1 MKLLTPG
8 PGNKGRNI
16 KAATEYITS
25 NIFEAESVD
34 VESGRFAT
42 SDGDSYQ
49 VSVYADTPAALVSTP
64 NVAKTQESIYASGLK
79 ALLFRQLKR
88 DKRSFV
94 YEVDPPKITLR
105 TNSST
110 AEWTEVSK
118 AATRIWICS
127 EDEVRLIDKTK

>member
-8 PGNKGRNI
+8 PGNKGRNT

-25 NIFEAESVD
+25 KLLEAESVD
-34 VESGRFAT
+34 LDSGRLTT
-42 SDGDSYQ
+42 SDGNSYQ

-94 YEVDPPKITLR
+94 YEVDPETITR
-105 TNSST
+105 RPNSST

-127 EDEVRLIDKTK
+127 ADEVRLIDKTK